1 MNTADTPAPTPSA
14 PAAASTGMAPL
25 YWMALGTFAIGTEGF
40 MIAGMLPTVASDL
53 HVTPAIAG
61 QLVVA
66 FTAAYAISSP
76 ILTALTGAINRR
88 LLLIA
93 SMTLF
98 ALANLLAWQ
107 APGYEAL
114 LLARIVL
121 AMAAGLYVPNAMALA
136 GALVAPDKRGG
147 ALAIVSGGL
156 TVAVALG
163 APLGVLIADR
173 LNWRMTFAGVA
184 LLAALAVLGL
194 MRGLPRGIG
203 AHIPVAS
210 LSERLNAARNGRVL
224 HGLLTT
230 LLWATGA
237 YTMYTYFAIY
247 LNEVV
252 DIHGAHVGYGLLL
265 WGVSAAVGVML
276 GGRLSDKLGFA
287 RVSGPALVFM
297 MASFLALTVI
307 AYTLSPAHA
316 LPPVYLAMIVW
327 GVSAWAFYP
336 AQQARLM
343 NIAGV
348 KLASIVLSLNASFMY
363 LGFSLGAAVGALTVA
378 TGSVREVGLVAAAFV
393 AGALL
398 LLRGAIRRD
407 ATCVATA

>member
-1 MNTADTPAPTPSA
+1 MNSISTSA
-14 PAAASTGMAPL
+14 PPAATSNAPL

-40 MIAGMLPTVASDL
+40 MIAGMLPTVAHDL
-53 HVTPAIAG
+53 GVSAAVAG

-88 LLLIA
+88 RLLIGTM
-93 SMTLF
+93 SLF

-107 APGYEAL
+107 APGYTAL
-114 LLARIVL
+114 LLARILL

-136 GALVAPDKRGG
+136 GALVAPERRGG

-173 LNWRMTFAGVA
+173 LDWRMTFAGVA
-184 LLAALAVLGL
+184 VLAALATLGL
-194 MRGLPRGIG
+194 LRGLPPGIG
-203 AHIPVAS
+203 AHLPVAS
-210 LSERLNAARNGRVL
+210 LRERLHVARNARVL
-224 HGLLTT
+224 QGLLTT

-237 YTMYTYFAIY
+237 YTMYTYFALY

-252 DIHGAHVGYGLLL
+252 GIRGAHVGYGLLL
-265 WGVSAAVGVML
+265 WGVSAAVGVMT
-276 GGRLSDKLGFA
+276 GGRLSDRLGFA
-287 RVSGPALVFM
+287 RVSAPALWFM
-297 MASFLALTVI
+297 MASFLVLSAV
-307 AYTLSPAHA
+307 AYTLAPVHA
-316 LPPVYLAMIVW
+316 LVPVYLAMIVW

-343 NIAGV
+343 NIAGL
-348 KLASIVLSLNASFMY
+348 KLASIALSLNASFMY
-363 LGFSLGAAVGALTVA
+363 LGFSLGAAMGALTVA
-378 TGSVREVGLVAAAFV
+378 TGSVREVGFVAAAFV
-393 AGALL
+393 AASLW
-398 LLRGAIRRD
+398 LLRGALRKEVPQ
-407 ATCVATA
+407 AVTA

>member
-1 MNTADTPAPTPSA
+1 MNTPDTPAAT
-14 PAAASTGMAPL
+14 STAPL

-40 MIAGMLPTVASDL
+40 MIAGMLPTVARDL
-53 HVTPAIAG
+53 GVSVALAG

-88 LLLIA
+88 RLLIG

-98 ALANLLAWQ
+98 ALANLLAWR
-107 APGYEAL
+107 APGYESL
-114 LLARIVL
+114 LLARILL

-173 LNWRMTFAGVA
+173 LDWRMTFAGVA
-184 LLAALAVLGL
+184 LLAALATLGL
-194 MRGLPRGIG
+194 LRGLPRGIG

-210 LSERLNAARNGRVL
+210 LRERINAARNGRVL

-237 YTMYTYFAIY
+237 YAMYTYFAVY
-247 LNEVV
+247 LNEVA
-252 DIHGAHVGYGLLL
+252 DIHGAHVGYALLVFGLA
-265 WGVSAAVGVML
+265 AAVGVMT
-276 GGRLSDKLGFA
+276 GGRLSDRLGFS
-287 RVSGPALVFM
+287 RVSGPALGFM
-297 MASFLALTVI
+297 IASFLALSAI
-307 AYTLSPAHA
+307 AYLLAPAY
-316 LPPVYLAMIVW
+316 VLAPMYVLVVVW
-327 GVSAWAFYP
+327 GISAWSFYP

-393 AGALL
+393 AAALL
-398 LLRGAIRRD
+398 LLRGAIRRE
-407 ATCVATA
+407 ASSAVAA

>member
-1 MNTADTPAPTPSA
+1 MDSTPISAPPATPSN
-14 PAAASTGMAPL
+14 APL

-40 MIAGMLPTVASDL
+40 MIAGMLPTVAHDL
-53 HVTPAIAG
+53 GVSAAVAG

-88 LLLIA
+88 RLLIGTM
-93 SMTLF
+93 SLF

-107 APGYEAL
+107 APGYTAL
-114 LLARIVL
+114 LLARILL

-136 GALVAPDKRGG
+136 GALVAPERRGG

-173 LNWRMTFAGVA
+173 LDWRMTFAGVA
-184 LLAALAVLGL
+184 LLAALATLGL
-194 MRGLPRGIG
+194 MRGLPPGIG
-203 AHIPVAS
+203 AHLPVAS
-210 LSERLNAARNGRVL
+210 LRERLHAARNGRVL
-224 HGLLTT
+224 QGLLTT

-247 LNEVV
+247 LNEVAG
-252 DIHGAHVGYGLLL
+252 IHGAHVGYGLLL
-265 WGVSAAVGVML
+265 WGVSAAVGVMT
-276 GGRLSDKLGFA
+276 GGRLSDRLGFA
-287 RVSGPALVFM
+287 RVSAPALWFM
-297 MASFLALTVI
+297 MASFVALSAV
-307 AYTLSPAHA
+307 AYTLAPAHA
-316 LPPVYLAMIVW
+316 VAPVYLAMIVW
-327 GVSAWAFYP
+327 GVSAWAFHP

-343 NIAGV
+343 NIAGL

-378 TGSVREVGLVAAAFV
+378 TGSVREVGFVAAAFV
-393 AGALL
+393 AGALW
-398 LLRGAIRRD
+398 LLRGALRKEVPQ
-407 ATCVATA
+407 AVTA